1 MFSFVDGDVCSA
13 RANAPSTKM
22 RIVGCKEGY
31 FHKFRTALLNLKV
44 RVSRPD
50 GSLRSRKS
58 KMSVPGV
65 QSYGKSELCKNHE
78 FSNKLIQLMKRRTT
92 RDKSRKKSN
101 ETCLLFID
109 VAKNDLLAL
118 KFGTNVVVVMIYLSS
133 PRTKQTTRN

>member
-1 MFSFVDGDVCSA
+1 MHQNRQNLLVNCHIERFLTFFFNYSYIEKYVQFCAVLGSSSLFFFCSFGNMLTWAGA
-13 RANAPSTKM
+13 R
-22 RIVGCKEGY
+22 IY
-31 FHKFRTALLNLKV
+31 
-44 RVSRPD
+44 
-50 GSLRSRKS
+50 
-58 KMSVPGV
+58 SVHT
-65 QSYGKSELCKNHE
+65 YGKSELCKNHE

-133 PRTKQTTRN
+133 PRTKQTT